1 MCGRGSVGTVVDFA
15 YTSRAY
21 SVSQARVRGVH
32 SSSVRP
38 RNLLEFNFRAIYS
51 SFDRVILQRAL
62 LVITNTLT
70 LSRCYD
76 DALTNCIPACTATT
90 QSIAQTLSPIQKSNT
105 KKKKG
110 KGSEDLRLQCPMHTE
125 YE

>member
-21 SVSQARVRGVH
+21 SVSQARARGVH

-51 SFDRVILQRAL
+51 SEVCYDRCNLAARA
-62 LVITNTLT
+62 TCYYA

-76 DALTNCIPACTATT
+76 DALTKSLFAFTLPVGNPA
-90 QSIAQTLSPIQKSNT
+90 
-105 KKKKG
+105 
-110 KGSEDLRLQCPMHTE
+110 
-125 YE
+125 